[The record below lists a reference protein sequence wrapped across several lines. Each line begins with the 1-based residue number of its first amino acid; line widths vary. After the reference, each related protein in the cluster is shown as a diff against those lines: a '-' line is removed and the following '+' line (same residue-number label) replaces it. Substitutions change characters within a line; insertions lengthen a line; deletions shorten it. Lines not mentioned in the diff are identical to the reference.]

1 MDRPAFEP
9 ATRIAEAGAET
20 GPLLAMPQFR
30 WLTVSNLAFFLA
42 MGSQTIVRPSLAYAL
57 TQDEFLLGL
66 VGFAM
71 AVPMLVCGPFG
82 GVAADRFDRRRLI
95 LGAQFVALAGE
106 SATLVLLWTGHLRF
120 WHLMATAVVMGAV
133 FPFLMP
139 ARQAVVANLVGR
151 AQLGR
156 AIGFTTTAINVTRVV
171 GPALPGFIE
180 KYLDVRWAYTFSVA
194 LYAVAFLCA
203 LRLDPA
209 RPAPP
214 SVRTSVLERVLEGV
228 RYVHNDRAIL
238 VLLAFGLVPMFL
250 AMPFMNLLVVFA
262 EKVWSV
268 GTPGLSQLSV
278 SMGLGG
284 ILGSVVVARWP
295 ATSQRSLRMLFSML
309 AFGGLLIAFC
319 GSPTFLLALPILF
332 AANSCASWFQ
342 TTNNTAIQLLIP
354 DHMRGRV
361 SSFLMM
367 SFSLPMLGSSVIGL
381 AAKHF
386 GAPLAVSVFAALA
399 MVVSLAFYYGSDAL
413 RGLDARMEPDAL
425 HGRA

>member
-1 MDRPAFEP
+1 MDRSAQDAASLEP
-9 ATRIAEAGAET
+9 GGVRA
-20 GPLLAMPQFR
+20 LLAMSQFR

-42 MGSQTIVRPSLAYAL
+42 MGSQTIVRPSLAYAI

-71 AVPMLVCGPFG
+71 AVPMLLCGPFG

-95 LGAQFVALAGE
+95 LSAQLVALAGE
-106 SATLVLLWTGHLRF
+106 SATLALLWTGQLKF

-151 AQLGR
+151 AQLGV

-180 KYLDVRWAYTFSVA
+180 QHLDVRWAYTFSVL

-203 LRLDPA
+203 LRLA
-209 RPAPP
+209 PAPP
-214 SVRTSVLERVLEGV
+214 APAPLRVSVLERVLHGV
-228 RYVHNDRAIL
+228 RYVRRDRAVL

-250 AMPFMNLLVVFA
+250 AMPFQNLLVVFA
-262 EKVWSV
+262 EKVWNV

-284 ILGSVVVARWP
+284 IAGSVLVARSP
-295 ATSQRSLRMLFSML
+295 YTHQRALRMLL
-309 AFGGLLIAFC
+309 AMGGFGGLLIAFC
-319 GSPTFLLALPILF
+319 LSPWFALAIPLLF
-332 AANSCASWFQ
+332 VANTCASWFQ

-354 DHMRGRV
+354 DDMRGRV

-381 AAKHF
+381 AAKLW
-386 GAPLAVSVFAALA
+386 GAPLAVSLFAALA
-399 MVVSLAFYYGSDAL
+399 VVASLAFYFGSEAL
-413 RGLDARMEPDAL
+413 RGLDARMERDL
-425 HGRA
+425 GRG

>member
-1 MDRPAFEP
+1 MDRPAL
-9 ATRIAEAGAET
+9 EAVSTESGGLRA
-20 GPLLAMPQFR
+20 LLAMPQFR
-30 WLTVSNLAFFLA
+30 WLTTSNLAFFLA
-42 MGSQTIVRPSLAYAL
+42 MGSQTIVRPSLAFAI
-57 TQDEFLLGL
+57 TQDEFKLGM

-71 AVPMLVCGPFG
+71 AVPMLLCGPFG

-95 LGAQFVALAGE
+95 LTAQLVALAGE
-106 SATLVLLWTGHLRF
+106 AGTLTLLWTGHLQF

-151 AQLGR
+151 AQLGV

-180 KYLDVRWAYTFSVA
+180 QHLDVRWAYTFSVA

-203 LRLDPA
+203 LRLN
-209 RPAPP
+209 PAPP
-214 SVRTSVLERVLEGV
+214 ALSSARLPVFDRVMQGVHYVRT
-228 RYVHNDRAIL
+228 DRAIL

-250 AMPFMNLLVVFA
+250 AMPFQNLLVVFA
-262 EKVWSV
+262 KKVWHV

-284 ILGSVVVARWP
+284 ILGSMLVARSP
-295 ATSQRSLRMLFSML
+295 YMSRRALRMLLAML
-309 AFGGLLIAFC
+309 GFGALLIAFC
-319 GSPTFLLALPILF
+319 GSPSFALAVPILF
-332 AANSCASWFQ
+332 AANACASWFQ

-354 DHMRGRV
+354 DEMRGRV

-367 SFSLPMLGSSVIGL
+367 SFSLPMLGSSVIGF
-381 AAKHF
+381 AAKHW

-399 MVVSLAFYYGSDAL
+399 MAASGAFYYGSDAL
-413 RGLDARMEPDAL
+413 RGLDARMERDVE
-425 HGRA
+425 R

>member
-1 MDRPAFEP
+1 MDSSAAE
-9 ATRIAEAGAET
+9 IASPGMGGVRA
-20 GPLLAMPQFR
+20 LLAISQFR
-30 WLTVSNLAFFLA
+30 WLTISNLAFFLA
-42 MGSQTIVRPSLAYAL
+42 MGSQMIVRPSLAFAI

-71 AVPMLVCGPFG
+71 AVPMLLCGPFG

-95 LGAQFVALAGE
+95 LTAQLAALAGE
-106 SATLVLLWTGHLRF
+106 ATTLTLLWTGHLKF

-151 AQLGR
+151 AQLGV

-180 KYLDVRWAYTFSVA
+180 RYLDVRWAYTFSVA

-203 LRLDPA
+203 LRLA
-209 RPAPP
+209 PAPP
-214 SVRTSVLERVLEGV
+214 ARSSVRVSVFERVMEGV
-228 RYVHNDRAIL
+228 RYVRADRAVL

-250 AMPFMNLLVVFA
+250 AMPFQNLLVVFA
-262 EKVWSV
+262 EKVWHT

-284 ILGSVVVARWP
+284 ILGSLLVAHRP
-295 ATSQRSLRMLFSML
+295 NTRRRALNMLFAM
-309 AFGGLLIAFC
+309 AGFGSLLIAFC
-319 GSPTFLLALPILF
+319 LTPWFALAIPILF
-332 AANSCASWFQ
+332 VANTCASWFQ

-354 DHMRGRV
+354 DDMRGRV

-381 AAKHF
+381 AAKLW

-399 MVVSLAFYYGSDAL
+399 VAASVAFYHGSEAL
-413 RGLDARMEPDAL
+413 RGLDARMESDL
-425 HGRA
+425 GRADAA

>member
-1 MDRPAFEP
+1 MDRPALDAAAPESGGIR
-9 ATRIAEAGAET
+9 A
-20 GPLLAMPQFR
+20 LLAMPQFR

-42 MGSQTIVRPSLAYAL
+42 MGSQMSVRPSLAYAL

-71 AVPMLVCGPFG
+71 AVPMLLCGPFG

-95 LGAQFVALAGE
+95 LSAQFVALAGE
-106 SATLVLLWTGHLRF
+106 AATLTLLWTGHLRF

-151 AQLGR
+151 AQLGV

-180 KYLDVRWAYTFSVA
+180 EHLDVRWAYTFSVA

-203 LRLDPA
+203 LRLQ
-209 RPAPP
+209 PAPP
-214 SVRTSVLERVLEGV
+214 TLSALRIPVFERVMQGV
-228 RYVHNDRAIL
+228 RYVRTDRAIF

-250 AMPFMNLLVVFA
+250 AMPFQNLLVVFA
-262 EKVWSV
+262 EKVWNV

-284 ILGSVVVARWP
+284 ILGSMLVARSP
-295 ATSQRSLRMLFSML
+295 NAPRRALRMLLAML
-309 AFGGLLIAFC
+309 GFGALLIAFC
-319 GSPTFLLALPILF
+319 LTPSFAWAVPILF
-332 AANSCASWFQ
+332 FANTCASWFQ

-354 DHMRGRV
+354 DDMRGRV

-367 SFSLPMLGSSVIGL
+367 SFSLPMLGSSVIGF
-381 AAKHF
+381 AAKHW

-399 MVVSLAFYYGSDAL
+399 MAASAAFYYWSAAL
-413 RGLDARMEPDAL
+413 RGLDARMERDL
-425 HGRA
+425 

>member
-1 MDRPAFEP
+1 MNPREP
-9 ATRIAEAGAET
+9 AADAPEQRAPEGVAALI
-20 GPLLAMPQFR
+20 AMPQFR
-30 WLTVSNLAFFLA
+30 WLTISNVAFFLA
-42 MGSQTIVRPSLAYAL
+42 MGSQMIVRPSLAYGI

-71 AVPMLVCGPFG
+71 AVPMLLCGPFG

-95 LGAQFVALAGE
+95 LAAQFVALAGE
-106 SATLVLLWTGHLRF
+106 AITLALLWTGQLRF

-151 AQLGR
+151 AQLGA
-156 AIGFTTTAINVTRVV
+156 AIGFTTTLINITRVV
-171 GPALPGFIE
+171 GPAIPGFIE
-180 KYLDVRWAYTFSVA
+180 QHLDVRWAYTFSVA

-203 LRLDPA
+203 LKLDPA
-209 RPAPP
+209 KPVLSPTRA
-214 SVRTSVLERVLEGV
+214 SVTERVMEGV
-228 RYVHNDRAIL
+228 RYVRHDRAIL

-250 AMPFMNLLVVFA
+250 AMPFQNLLVVFA
-262 EKVWSV
+262 EKVWNV

-284 ILGSVVVARWP
+284 ILGSVLVARSP
-295 ATSQRSLRMLFSML
+295 HAKQRALRMLLAML
-309 AFGGLLIAFC
+309 GFGGLLIAFC
-319 GSPTFLLALPILF
+319 LTPHFALAIPLLFL
-332 AANSCASWFQ
+332 ANSCASWFQ

-354 DHMRGRV
+354 DDMRGRV

-367 SFSLPMLGSSVIGL
+367 SFSLPMLGSSVIGF

-386 GAPLAVSVFAALA
+386 GAPIAVSAFAALA
-399 MVVSLAFYYGSDAL
+399 VLASVAFYYGSEAL
-413 RGLDARMEPDAL
+413 RGLDVRMEKDAIR
-425 HGRA
+425 G

>member
-1 MDRPAFEP
+1 MNPRDPAADAAPEGVR
-9 ATRIAEAGAET
+9 ALI
-20 GPLLAMPQFR
+20 AMPQFR
-30 WLTVSNLAFFLA
+30 WLTVSNVAFFLA
-42 MGSQTIVRPSLAYAL
+42 MGSQMIVRPSLAYGI

-71 AVPMLVCGPFG
+71 AVPMLLCGPFG

-95 LGAQFVALAGE
+95 LTAQFVALAGE
-106 SATLVLLWTGHLRF
+106 AATLTLLWTGHLRF

-151 AQLGR
+151 AQLGA
-156 AIGFTTTAINVTRVV
+156 AIGFTTTLINITRVV

-180 KYLDVRWAYTFSVA
+180 QHLDVRWAYTFSVA

-203 LRLDPA
+203 LKLDPA
-209 RPAPP
+209 RPALSPNRA
-214 SVRTSVLERVLEGV
+214 SVTERVMEGV
-228 RYVHNDRAIL
+228 RYVRTDRAIL

-250 AMPFMNLLVVFA
+250 AMPFQNLLVVFA
-262 EKVWSV
+262 EKVWHA

-284 ILGSVVVARWP
+284 ILGSVLVARSP
-295 ATSQRSLRMLFSML
+295 YAKQRALRMLLAML
-309 AFGGLLIAFC
+309 GFGGLLIAFC
-319 GSPTFLLALPILF
+319 LTPSFAVAIPLLFL
-332 AANSCASWFQ
+332 ANSCASWFQ

-354 DHMRGRV
+354 DDMRGRV

-367 SFSLPMLGSSVIGL
+367 SFSLPMLGSSVIGF
-381 AAKHF
+381 AAKHW

-399 MVVSLAFYYGSDAL
+399 MAASGAFYYWSEAL
-413 RGLDARMEPDAL
+413 RGLDARMERDL
-425 HGRA
+425 

>member
-1 MDRPAFEP
+1 
-9 ATRIAEAGAET
+9 
-20 GPLLAMPQFR
+20 MPQFR
-30 WLTVSNLAFFLA
+30 WLTISNLAFFLA
-42 MGSQTIVRPSLAYAL
+42 MGSQTIVRPSLAFAL

-71 AVPMLVCGPFG
+71 AVPMLLCGPFG

-95 LGAQFVALAGE
+95 LGAQLVALAGE

-180 KYLDVRWAYTFSVA
+180 RYLDVRWAYTFSVA

-203 LRLDPA
+203 LRLDPVRPPPVAA
-209 RPAPP
+209 RA
-214 SVRTSVLERVLEGV
+214 SVFARVLEGV
-228 RYVHNDRAIL
+228 RYVRHDRAIL

-262 EKVWSV
+262 EKVWRV

-278 SMGLGG
+278 AMGLGG
-284 ILGSVVVARWP
+284 IVGSVIVARWP
-295 ATSQRSLRMLFSML
+295 ATSRRSLRMLVSML
-309 AFGGLLIAFC
+309 AFGSLLIAFC
-319 GSPTFLLALPILF
+319 ASPSFGVAIPILF
-332 AANSCASWFQ
+332 VANSCASWFQ

-367 SFSLPMLGSSVIGL
+367 SFSLPMAGSLVIGA
-381 AAKHF
+381 AAKKL
-386 GAPLAVSVFAALA
+386 GAPFAVSAFAALA
-399 MVVSLAFYYGSDAL
+399 MLASVAFYFGSAAL
-413 RGLDARMEPDAL
+413 RGLDARMERDEA
-425 HGRA
+425 RV

>member
-1 MDRPAFEP
+1 MDRPAP
-9 ATRIAEAGAET
+9 DLASPET
-20 GPLLAMPQFR
+20 GGLRALLAMTQFR

-42 MGSQTIVRPSLAYAL
+42 MGSQTIVRPSLAYAI
-57 TQDEFLLGL
+57 TQDEFKLGM

-71 AVPMLVCGPFG
+71 AVPMLLCGPFG

-95 LGAQFVALAGE
+95 LTAQLVALAGE
-106 SATLVLLWTGHLRF
+106 SGTLALLWTGQLQF

-151 AQLGR
+151 AQLAT

-180 KYLDVRWAYTFSVA
+180 QHLDVRWAYTFSVA

-209 RPAPP
+209 PPAPSP
-214 SVRTSVLERVLEGV
+214 TRASVFERVMQGV
-228 RYVHNDRAIL
+228 RYVRADRAVL

-250 AMPFMNLLVVFA
+250 AMPFQNLLVVFA
-262 EKVWSV
+262 QKVWHA

-284 ILGSVVVARWP
+284 IAGSMLVARSP
-295 ATSQRSLRMLFSML
+295 HTHRRALRMLL
-309 AFGGLLIAFC
+309 AMAGFGGLLIAFC
-319 GSPTFLLALPILF
+319 LSPSFLLAVPILF
-332 AANSCASWFQ
+332 FANACASWFQ

-354 DHMRGRV
+354 DEMRGRV

-367 SFSLPMLGSSVIGL
+367 SFSLPMLGSSVIGF
-381 AAKHF
+381 AAKHW
-386 GAPLAVSVFAALA
+386 GAPRAVSAFAALA
-399 MVVSLAFYYGSDAL
+399 VAASVAFYYGSEAL
-413 RGLDARMEPDAL
+413 RGLDARMERDV
-425 HGRA
+425 GRGV